1 MGKRRSPLAN
11 GILTGLADA
20 VDCTKDNKNK
30 AKKNIL
36 YTTNAKAIRKSLALS
51 QTEFSQAYKIPLS
64 TLKNWEQGRRS
75 PDATASAYLW
85 TIEQMPKEVQTAL
98 IDSSH
103 D

>member
-11 GILTGLADA
+11 GILTRLADA
-20 VDCTKDNKNK
+20 MGCAKGNKNK
-30 AKKNIL
+30 VKKTIL
-36 YTTNAKAIRKSLALS
+36 YTTNAKAIRKSLGLS

-85 TIEQMPKEVQTAL
+85 TIDQMPKEVQAAL